1 MKVIFLDVD
10 GVLNSV
16 KDKFSQT
23 LETSSHLMLLGELVQ
38 RTNAEIVL
46 SSSWRGVPSLRRVL
60 DDKLHE
66 VNVVIASVTRSLP
79 GTRGVEIKDW
89 LTDKNVDSF
98 VILDDD
104 DDMDEMTNT
113 NLVLVNANNGLQ
125 RKDIEKAL
133 KILN

>member
-23 LETSSHLMLLGELVQ
+23 LETSSHLMLLSELVQ

-89 LTDKNVDSF
+89 LIDKNVDSF

-125 RKDIEKAL
+125 RKDVENAL